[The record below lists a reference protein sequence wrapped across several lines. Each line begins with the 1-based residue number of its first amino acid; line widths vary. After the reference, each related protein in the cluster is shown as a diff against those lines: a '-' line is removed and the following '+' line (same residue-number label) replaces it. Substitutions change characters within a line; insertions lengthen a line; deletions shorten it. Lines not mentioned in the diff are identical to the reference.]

1 MLITQ
6 WSLVLRRLSLVL
18 GLYAALRLFFL
29 VYNRAFFTEA
39 TAGEIALAFLHGLRF
54 DLAATAATNIIFVL
68 LCLLPRQVPPTPG
81 HQRLLKGVFL
91 GVNVPFLLINA
102 FDLEYFRFNGR
113 RSTVDLLS
121 LAGDAGVKWLALV
134 STYWVVVLLGAAM
147 AAMLWIFYGR
157 APAAVAPRTGRLG
170 RAAWALN
177 LLAAMT
183 LGVIAVRGG
192 LQSKPIGPADAAT
205 LGRNELAQLAL
216 NSSLT
221 VIKSY
226 RKTPLR
232 RYRYMEPEAL
242 LPYLRATVDGE
253 KTIPDV
259 PRRDN
264 IVILI
269 LESFSAE
276 YWGVGNGAPRY
287 TPFLDSLAE
296 QSLFLSRNYANGR
309 RSRDAVPAILV
320 GLPALMPDAMLESL
334 YATND
339 LVGLGTLLTPLGY
352 TTSFFHGATT
362 GTMHFDILARI
373 AGIQHYFGLE
383 DYPDASHFDGNWG
396 VFDEPYLQYVARELS
411 RQKPPFAAV
420 IFTIT
425 SHNPYPIPD
434 RYRGRFNKG
443 TLPIHETIGYTDH
456 ALQQFFA
463 TARRQPWFADTLF
476 VITADHTEKLETP
489 EYQNALGLSPGTHRF
504 RRGQDSR
511 DPACRY
517 SAVTAGLP
525 GAGAG
530 SPFALWQVD
539 LPVGQRPCIPE
550 CQWSLLADPGSG
562 RAGVRP
568 WRQEPAFQPRRG
580 PPVATAD
587 RRPDP
592 APRRH
597 GAGGQGTHPVL
608 QQRDPRQPALRLDDD
623 SVPGVL
629 AGPLRLALARPLRDV
644 RATRCS
650 GIP

>member
-91 GVNVPFLLINA
+91 GLNVPFLLINA
-102 FDLEYFRFNGR
+102 IDLEYFRFNGR

-183 LGVIAVRGG
+183 LAVIAVRGG

-276 YWGVGNGAPRY
+276 YWGVGNGGPRY

-296 QSLFLSRNYANGR
+296 QSVFLSRNYANGR

-425 SHNPYPIPD
+425 SHHPYPIPD

-476 VITADHTEKLETP
+476 VITADHTEMLETP
-489 EYQNALGLSPGTHRF
+489 EYQNALGQYRVPLLVYHPGRTFSGVDRTRVTQHADILPSLVDYLGLEPDRRLLFGKSIF
-504 RRGQDSR
+504 RS
-511 DPACRY
+511 
-517 SAVTAGLP
+517 
-525 GAGAG
+525 
-530 SPFALWQVD
+530 
-539 LPVGQRPCIPE
+539 
-550 CQWSLLADPGSG
+550 GSG
-562 RAGVRP
+562 RAFLNANGHYWLIRGQDALEFVPGARSQLFSP
-568 WRQEPAFQPRRG
+568 AADPQLRQPIDDQTPRRDDMEQEAKALIQYFNNGILDNQLYDWTTTASRGYSPG
-580 PPVATAD
+580 P
-587 RRPDP
+587 
-592 APRRH
+592 
-597 GAGGQGTHPVL
+597 
-608 QQRDPRQPALRLDDD
+608 
-623 SVPGVL
+623 
-629 AGPLRLALARPLRDV
+629 
-644 RATRCS
+644 
-650 GIP
+650 